1 MSGLA
6 LHLQILWRRNS
17 GLIGLYVLLAALL
30 GVYIYLYP
38 GLLSIA
44 GVARFTQN
52 WFPIAVVALAQTL
65 IMLMGGIDLAIG
77 ATVSLGCVLAATY
90 IGDSYGGAAI
100 GIAIAVAVGAAIGG
114 VIGAIVALIRI
125 PAIVVT
131 LAASFIIGGFALLVM
146 PRPGG
151 HVPAWLSDGLA
162 GELPTAL
169 FLLILL
175 VIGWRVLQA
184 TPLGQDINA
193 AGNNPEG
200 AYRSGVNVARARI
213 VAYAISGALSA
224 FAGVYIAAQT
234 GSGDPIIGTPLILD
248 SITAAVL
255 GGVGFLGGIG
265 TFRGAIAGSLL
276 LAVMINVMFFL
287 GFPPVAQYVA
297 KGLIIVVAM
306 GLRLLRER

>member
-6 LHLQILWRRNS
+6 LHLRLIWQRNS
-17 GLIGLYVLLAALL
+17 GLWGLYVLLAALL
-30 GVYIYLYP
+30 GVYLYLHP
-38 GLLSIA
+38 GLFSVA

-65 IMLMGGIDLAIG
+65 VMLMGGIDLAIG

-90 IGDSYGGAAI
+90 VGDSYGGAAF
-100 GIAIAVAVGAAIGG
+100 GIAVAVAAGAVIGG
-114 VIGAIVALIRI
+114 AVGAIVALLRI

-131 LAASFIIGGFALLVM
+131 LAASFIIGGIALLVM

-151 HVPAWLSDGLA
+151 DMPGWLSDGLA
-162 GELPTAL
+162 GEFPTAL
-169 FLLILL
+169 LLLVFLLIA
-175 VIGWRVLQA
+175 WRVLQA

-193 AGNNPEG
+193 AGNNPQG
-200 AYRSGVNVARARI
+200 AFRSGVNVARARI
-213 VAYAISGALSA
+213 TAYAISGALSS
-224 FAGVYIAAQT
+224 FAGVYVAAQT
-234 GSGDPIIGTPLILD
+234 GSGDPLIGTPFILD

-276 LAVMINVMFFL
+276 LAVMINVMFFM
-287 GFPPVAQYVA
+287 GFPPVAQYIA

>member
-1 MSGLA
+1 MSGIA
-6 LHLQILWRRNS
+6 LHLRTLWHRNS

-30 GVYIYLYP
+30 GVYVYLYP
-38 GLLSIA
+38 GLLSVA
-44 GVARFTQN
+44 GVSRFTQN

-77 ATVSLGCVLAATY
+77 ATVSLGCVLAASY

-131 LAASFIIGGFALLVM
+131 LAASFIIGGMALLVM

-151 HVPAWLSDGLA
+151 HIPSWLSDGLA

-175 VIGWRVLQA
+175 LLGWRVLQA

-248 SITAAVL
+248 FDHRCGA
-255 GGVGFLGGIG
+255 GRVGFLGGIG

-297 KGLIIVVAM
+297 KGLIIVIAM

>member
-1 MSGLA
+1 MSGVA
-6 LHLQILWRRNS
+6 LHLRILWRRNS
-17 GLIGLYVLLAALL
+17 GLWGLYVLLAALL
-30 GVYIYLYP
+30 GVYIYLHP
-38 GLLSIA
+38 GLLSVA

-77 ATVSLGCVLAATY
+77 ATVSLGCVLAATA
-90 IGDSYGGAAI
+90 IGDTYGGAAI
-100 GIAIAVAVGAAIGG
+100 GVAIAVASGAVIGG
-114 VIGAIVALIRI
+114 VVGAIVAFLRI

-131 LAASFIIGGFALLVM
+131 LAASFVIGGLALLVM

-151 HVPAWLSDGLA
+151 YVPAWLSDGLA
-162 GELPTAL
+162 GEMPTAL
-169 FLLILL
+169 VLLLLLI
-175 VIGWRVLQA
+175 VGWRLLQA

-200 AYRSGVNVARARI
+200 AYRSGVNVTRARI
-213 VAYAISGALSA
+213 AAYAISGALSA

-306 GLRLLRER
+306 ALRLLKDR

>member
-1 MSGLA
+1 VTGAA
-6 LHLQILWRRNS
+6 LQLRLLWQRNA
-17 GLIGLYVLLAALL
+17 GLYGLYLLLIALLA
-30 GVYIYLYP
+30 VYAWLHP
-38 GLLSIA
+38 GLLSVA

-77 ATVSLGCVLAATY
+77 ATVSLGCVLAASW
-90 IGDSYGGAAI
+90 IGDSYGGAAL
-100 GIAIAVAVGAAIGG
+100 GITLAVGVGAVIGG
-114 VIGAIVALIRI
+114 TVGAIVALLRI

-131 LAASFIIGGFALLVM
+131 LAASFIIGGIALLVM

-162 GELPTAL
+162 GETPTAL
-169 FLLILL
+169 VLLLCLL
-175 VIGWRVLQA
+175 VAWRILQA

-193 AGNNPEG
+193 AGNNPHG
-200 AYRSGVNVARARI
+200 AFRSGVNVARARI

-224 FAGVYIAAQT
+224 FAGVYVAAQT
-234 GSGDPIIGTPLILD
+234 GSGDPIIGGPFILD

-265 TFRGAIAGSLL
+265 AFRGAIAGSLL

-287 GFPPVAQYVA
+287 GFPPVAQYIA

>member
-1 MSGLA
+1 MSGIA
-6 LHLQILWRRNS
+6 LHLRILWHRNS

-30 GVYIYLYP
+30 GVYVYLYP
-38 GLLSIA
+38 GLLSVA

-77 ATVSLGCVLAATY
+77 ATVSLGCVLAASY
-90 IGDSYGGAAI
+90 FGDSYGGAAI

-131 LAASFIIGGFALLVM
+131 LAASFIIGGMALLVM

-151 HVPAWLSDGLA
+151 HIPSWLSDGLA

-175 VIGWRVLQA
+175 LLGWRLLQA